1 MKLDKPDHRSLVL
14 WATACAEH
22 VLPYFEENYPKDD
35 RPRKSVEAGHAWVRG
50 EIAMSE
56 VRAAAFATH
65 AARNTDRAAAR
76 SAALA
81 AGHAAATAHV
91 ASHSAHTL
99 PTTP

>member
-1 MKLDKPDHRSLVL
+1 VH
-14 WATACAEH
+14 
-22 VLPYFEENYPKDD
+22 
-35 RPRKSVEAGHAWVRG
+35 G
-50 EIAMSE
+50 EIVMSE
-56 VRAAAFATH
+56 VRAGAFATH
-65 AARNTDRAAAR
+65 AARNTDRAVAR